1 MAPDFY
7 DDMETAG
14 KILQQIKGRRD
25 RLERYSKLKSDWEDL
40 GTLVEL
46 AIEESD
52 ESVLDEVKTGYN
64 NLVAALENMKL
75 ETML

>member
-7 DDMETAG
+7 DDMEAAG

-25 RLERYSKLKSDWEDL
+25 RLERYSKLKTDWEDL
-40 GTLVEL
+40 STLVEL

-64 NLVAALENMKL
+64 NLATTNQLSP
-75 ETML
+75 